1 MYAAEEGSE
10 PYIQLALSKQ
20 YTDRASIS
28 FIQSHQAPFTLSMFL
43 MLVMTACIYNIF
55 SAKQNHAMAT
65 NVQLALRLHLQQ
77 LHRERV
83 RAQELRMAETLGYG
97 RPAKISEKV

>member
-1 MYAAEEGSE
+1 
-10 PYIQLALSKQ
+10 
-20 YTDRASIS
+20 
-28 FIQSHQAPFTLSMFL
+28 MFL

-97 RPAKISEKV
+97 RPAKISEKVQQERDEEEAGGVDAGAT